1 MSHGG
6 DSGAEPDLTP
16 MLDLVMQL
24 LMYFIMVANFIDQE
38 NTAEV
43 YLPVAQTARPI
54 SKDDA
59 DVLFLNIDRDGQ
71 VLILGEAPKDMDA
84 TRLWLDNR
92 ALDAKQMSSDGTIH
106 TAIVVRAHRDAS
118 YETVYKLMQTCKEK
132 GFKRFKLRAFIA
144 PEG

>member
-1 MSHGG
+1 MSHGGG

-43 YLPVAQTARPI
+43 ALPIAQEAKPI
-54 SKDDA
+54 SKDDG
-59 DVLFLNIDRDGQ
+59 DVLFLNIDREGR
-71 VLILGEAPKDMDA
+71 VLILGEPPKDMDG

-92 ALDAKQMSSDGTIH
+92 ALEAKQKNSDGAIH
-106 TAIVVRAHRDAS
+106 TAIVVRADKDAS
-118 YETVYKLMQTCKEK
+118 YDIVYKLMQACKEK

-144 PEG
+144 EG

>member
-1 MSHGG
+1 MSHPGAHG
-6 DSGAEPDLTP
+6 EAEPDLTP

-38 NTAEV
+38 NTADV
-43 YLPVAQTARPI
+43 YLPVAQSAKPI
-54 SKDDA
+54 HDDN
-59 DVLFLNIDRDGQ
+59 DVLFLNVDRDGQ

-92 ALDAKQMSSDGTIH
+92 AQEAKQKHNDNTNH

-132 GFKRFKLRAFIA
+132 GFRRFKLRAFIV
-144 PEG
+144 EG